1 MCSKSDITTNKSDIH
16 TVFVLA
22 LIEFTQGGAFFMYKE
37 KLLILLEGALMAAIA
52 TVLSAVVTT
61 VEWFDISLGI
71 IPIVIFS
78 IRRGLKAGL
87 LSGLLWGLLP
97 ILIGRASILTVTQGI
112 LEYPV
117 ADMVVGL
124 AGFISNQIKQALIT
138 IMWLVL
144 FCRILL
150 AVFISVFAKSICHFI
165 AGIIFWGSYA
175 EKGISPVLSSLFV
188 NGGSYVFNLGLA
200 GIAVVALERKA

>member
-1 MCSKSDITTNKSDIH
+1 
-16 TVFVLA
+16 
-22 LIEFTQGGAFFMYKE
+22 MYKE

-52 TVLSAVVTT
+52 TVLSAVVPT

-97 ILIGRASILTVTQGI
+97 ILIARASILTVTQGI

-117 ADMVVGL
+117 ANMVVGL
-124 AGFISNQIKQALIT
+124 AGIYSNQIKQALSNNNWHVI
-138 IMWLVL
+138 
-144 FCRILL
+144 FSRSLL
-150 AVFISVFAKSICHFI
+150 AVFIAVFAKYFCHFI

-175 EKGISPVLSSLFV
+175 PKGMSPVLYSLFV
-188 NGGSYVFNLGLA
+188 NGGSFLFNLVLA
-200 GIAVVALERKA
+200 GIVVVALEKKADRIFALS

>member
-1 MCSKSDITTNKSDIH
+1 
-16 TVFVLA
+16 
-22 LIEFTQGGAFFMYKE
+22 MYKE

-52 TVLSAVVTT
+52 TVLSAVVPT

-112 LEYPV
+112 LE
-117 ADMVVGL
+117 
-124 AGFISNQIKQALIT
+124 SNQIKQALSNNN
-138 IMWLVL
+138 WHVV
-144 FCRILL
+144 FSRSLL
-150 AVFISVFAKSICHFI
+150 AVFIAVFAKYFCHFV

-175 EKGISPVLSSLFV
+175 PKGMSPVLYSLFV
-188 NGGSYVFNLGLA
+188 NGGSFLFNLVLA
-200 GIAVVALERKA
+200 GIVVVALERKADRIFALS

>member
-1 MCSKSDITTNKSDIH
+1 
-16 TVFVLA
+16 
-22 LIEFTQGGAFFMYKE
+22 MYKE

-52 TVLSAVVTT
+52 TVLSAVVPT

-117 ADMVVGL
+117 ANMVVGL
-124 AGFISNQIKQALIT
+124 AGIYSNQIKLS
-138 IMWLVL
+138 
-144 FCRILL
+144 FP
-150 AVFISVFAKSICHFI
+150 ISFKLTFS
-165 AGIIFWGSYA
+165 
-175 EKGISPVLSSLFV
+175 
-188 NGGSYVFNLGLA
+188 
-200 GIAVVALERKA
+200 

>member
-1 MCSKSDITTNKSDIH
+1 
-16 TVFVLA
+16 
-22 LIEFTQGGAFFMYKE
+22 MYKE

-52 TVLSAVVTT
+52 TVLSAVVPT

-117 ADMVVGL
+117 ANMVVGL
-124 AGFISNQIKQALIT
+124 AGIYSNQIT
-138 IMWLVL
+138 
-144 FCRILL
+144 
-150 AVFISVFAKSICHFI
+150 
-165 AGIIFWGSYA
+165 AG
-175 EKGISPVLSSLFV
+175 K
-188 NGGSYVFNLGLA
+188 
-200 GIAVVALERKA
+200 